1 MNRAEKRKQ
10 ISIAK
15 KKAEFAKKLTPV
27 QKEYIDEIV
36 ELTKQN
42 TMLLM
47 ADVLDTAMTG
57 ALVED
62 TDLSMEEIFKINMKT
77 GLFIGEIQRQNIE
90 VGVEERKMNL
100 KKIEKEGIEIIEELI
115 KSGKSRG
122 DIVKEL
128 RLLYKGT
135 GITTAEINSAY
146 KQVQERVEEEE
157 AARKI
162 VEILGEADK
171 ETEEVA
177 EYDFDKANEIIEA
190 AKVKEVEEKVEEEI
204 KAEPV
209 KEFEIISKCIE
220 VKGIYG
226 QYKIKD
232 NVMTINDAVVEF
244 KEAADIK
251 EWYKNEREEI
261 EKKMALLNAKEEEAI
276 QALNKFM

>member
-100 KKIEKEGIEIIEELI
+100 KKIEKEGIEIIEEL
-115 KSGKSRG
+115 
-122 DIVKEL
+122 L
-128 RLLYKGT
+128 RLYKGT
-135 GITTAEINSAY
+135 GITTAEINCAY
-146 KQVQERVEEEE
+146 KQVEEKLERE
-157 AARKI
+157 ASEKI

-171 ETEEVA
+171 ETDELM
-177 EYDFDKANEIIEA
+177 EYNFNKANEIIEA
-190 AKVKEVEEKVEEEI
+190 AEVKEVEEKVEEEI
-204 KAEPV
+204 KADPV

-232 NVMTINDAVVEF
+232 NVMTINDAVVGF

>member
-62 TDLSMEEIFKINMKT
+62 TDLSMKEIFKINMKT

-90 VGVEERKMNL
+90 IGVEERKMNL
-100 KKIEKEGIEIIEELI
+100 KKIEKEGIELIEELI

-146 KQVQERVEEEE
+146 KQVQERVEEE

-162 VEILGEADK
+162 VDILGEADK
-171 ETEEVA
+171 ENEEVM
-177 EYDFDKANEIIEA
+177 EYDFDKE
-190 AKVKEVEEKVEEEI
+190 KVVENSIKTEEVEADHKE
-204 KAEPV
+204 
-209 KEFEIISKCIE
+209 EFEIINRCIE
-220 VKGIYG
+220 LKGKFG
-226 QYKIKD
+226 TYKIE
-232 NVMTINDAVVEF
+232 NRVMTVNEELAFTDVE
-244 KEAADIK
+244 EIK
-251 EWYKNEREEI
+251 DWANLEREELA
-261 EKKMALLNAKEEEAI
+261 KKMAIIAAKEEEAI
-276 QALNKFM
+276 KAINIYM

>member
-62 TDLSMEEIFKINMKT
+62 TDLSMKEIFKINMKT

-90 VGVEERKMNL
+90 FGVEERKMNL
-100 KKIEKEGIEIIEELI
+100 KKIEKEGIEIIEELLRA
-115 KSGKSRG
+115 GKTRG
-122 DIVKEL
+122 EIVKEL

-135 GITTAEINSAY
+135 GITTAEINCAY
-146 KQVQERVEEEE
+146 KQVEEKLERE
-157 AARKI
+157 ASEKI

-171 ETEEVA
+171 ETEELM
-177 EYDFDKANEIIEA
+177 EYNFNKVDEIIEA
-190 AKVKEVEEKVEEEI
+190 AEVKEVEEKVEEEI
-204 KAEPV
+204 KADQM

-232 NVMTINDAVVEF
+232 NVMTINDAVVGF

-251 EWYKNEREEI
+251 EWHKNEREELERKI
-261 EKKMALLNAKEEEAI
+261 ALLNAKEEEAI

>member
-62 TDLSMEEIFKINMKT
+62 TDLSMKEIFKINMKT

-100 KKIEKEGIEIIEELI
+100 KKIEKEGIEIIEELMR
-115 KSGKSRG
+115 KGKTRG
-122 DIVKEL
+122 EVVKEL
-128 RLLYKGT
+128 RELYKGT
-135 GITTAEINSAY
+135 GITTAEINCAY
-146 KQVQERVEEEE
+146 KQVEEKLERE
-157 AARKI
+157 ASEKI

-171 ETEEVA
+171 ETEELM
-177 EYDFDKANEIIEA
+177 EYNFNKANEIIEA
-190 AKVKEVEEKVEEEI
+190 AEVEEVEEKVEEEI
-204 KAEPV
+204 KADQV

-220 VKGIYG
+220 VKGTYG

-232 NVMTINDAVVEF
+232 NVMTINDAVVGF

-251 EWYKNEREEI
+251 EWYKNEREELERKI
-261 EKKMALLNAKEEEAI
+261 ALLNAKEEEAI